1 MCKIYVNA
9 LFGWLFQVHRRHV
22 VKRLHFPQQL
32 LLSNPLHINRTL
44 HDCMCVGKA
53 KIYASI
59 LQASQNQK
67 NNAGNCKSNSHW
79 LCSVDSPGRNFKG
92 REKTCALTE
101 RYFRCY
107 FPSGISSQNR
117 NRDNFKEGGPQ
128 TDFSGIAH
136 QQCSANFRH
145 KPKRDY
151 GKIMTFSPRG
161 SIVY

>member
-79 LCSVDSPGRNFKG
+79 LCSVASPGRKFKG

-101 RYFRCY
+101 ILPLLYSFWYIITEQEQRQFQRRWTSDRFFWYC
-107 FPSGISSQNR
+107 SSTVQCKLQTQAKKR
-117 NRDNFKEGGPQ
+117 LWKAHDFLPQ
-128 TDFSGIAH
+128 
-136 QQCSANFRH
+136 R
-145 KPKRDY
+145 
-151 GKIMTFSPRG
+151 
-161 SIVY
+161 